1 MNSLIANKELTI
13 NERNEIIVS
22 DEKAFRNFPSNVIK
36 IFELISRFNCEENI
50 NIPEVIIKK
59 AFNNYDLK
67 TFFDFL
73 RNLVEYELPGIDK
86 GFIFLKKIG
95 FLKKIIPELDALEQ
109 INQSEKHH
117 AEGNV
122 WNHTLM
128 VVKNILKNKEN
139 RFIYLMAGL
148 YHDIGKLETTSW
160 NNKNDD
166 ISSYNHENIGAHRL
180 NYYIKGL
187 IPNKEFYQIYALVKN
202 HMLDPQEFK
211 PITCREKARI
221 FHNYCINWKMIMDL
235 RLADRLGRISDDL
248 EKDIENHKKGIE
260 RLKKL
265 GIYDL

>member
-86 GFIFLKKIG
+86 GFIFLKKILKKIG

-128 VVKNILKNKEN
+128 V
-139 RFIYLMAGL
+139 
-148 YHDIGKLETTSW
+148 
-160 NNKNDD
+160 
-166 ISSYNHENIGAHRL
+166 
-180 NYYIKGL
+180 
-187 IPNKEFYQIYALVKN
+187 
-202 HMLDPQEFK
+202 
-211 PITCREKARI
+211 EK
-221 FHNYCINWKMIMDL
+221 
-235 RLADRLGRISDDL
+235 
-248 EKDIENHKKGIE
+248 
-260 RLKKL
+260 
-265 GIYDL
+265 